1 LIVAGL
7 ICRQKES
14 EGERRERER
23 EREKGR
29 ERGSTEEFAAVCF
42 ISIHCYLLQG
52 SPVFVLIMAGLY

>member
-1 LIVAGL
+1 MIVAGL

-14 EGERRERER
+14 EGERRER